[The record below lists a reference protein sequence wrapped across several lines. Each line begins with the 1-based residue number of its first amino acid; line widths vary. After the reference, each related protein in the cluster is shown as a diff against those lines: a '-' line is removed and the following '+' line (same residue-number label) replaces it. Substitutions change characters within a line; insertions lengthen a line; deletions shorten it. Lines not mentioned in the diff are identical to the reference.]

1 MATNEDLLADRL
13 EEAIEDL
20 EFMLDAESIDF
31 DITTS
36 PNTNQ
41 YIIVLAGGS
50 RHAYVTAEFSW
61 DESPLVFVD
70 IYSVDEDGQEEW
82 VHGDLSV
89 NDAAPY
95 IKGMLSEM
103 SNVEAK

>member
-1 MATNEDLLADRL
+1 MIATEDRLTAALESAVEDLK
-13 EEAIEDL
+13 
-20 EFMLDAESIDF
+20 FTLDAASVDF
-31 DITTS
+31 EVETS

-82 VHGDLSV
+82 VHGDLFV